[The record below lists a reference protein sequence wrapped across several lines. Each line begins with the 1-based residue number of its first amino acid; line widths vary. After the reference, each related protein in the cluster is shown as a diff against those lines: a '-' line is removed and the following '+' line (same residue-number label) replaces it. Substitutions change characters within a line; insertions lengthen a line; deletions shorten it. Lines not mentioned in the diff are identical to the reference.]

1 MAQRA
6 RRHGAT
12 RWLSAVLAATVCSSA
27 TAPVRAALLSDGRID
42 TGTPCV
48 GTNRYTRADSL
59 IFHTGQIAAVYGL
72 VAWRGTPCIPEFC
85 SCAQQL

>member
-27 TAPVRAALLSDGRID
+27 TAPVRAALLSDGRLD
-42 TGTPCV
+42 TGMRGV
-48 GTNRYTRADSL
+48 RTNRYSRADSL
-59 IFHTGQIAAVYGL
+59 IFHTGQTAAVYGL
-72 VAWRGTPCIPEFC
+72 VPWRGTPCILESC
-85 SCAQQL
+85 SCARQL